1 MAKKNKDKNKGKGGP
16 AAEGGDDATA
26 RRRVSLLRHKLTK
39 AMEDPLTRDQI
50 VRAIRGMLNE
60 DKGR

>member
-1 MAKKNKDKNKGKGGP
+1 MAKKNKDKNKAKGEPTTGSK
-16 AAEGGDDATA
+16 DDAAA